1 MVCIDCVFDVGV
13 GILPPDLKMCACVR
27 ACVRARVVCVCADT
41 KQLQYEFE
49 IVYILIQL
57 FTL

>member
-13 GILPPDLKMCACVR
+13 GILPPDLKMCVCVR
-27 ACVRARVVCVCADT
+27 ACVRVSCVCADT

-57 FTL
+57 FIL